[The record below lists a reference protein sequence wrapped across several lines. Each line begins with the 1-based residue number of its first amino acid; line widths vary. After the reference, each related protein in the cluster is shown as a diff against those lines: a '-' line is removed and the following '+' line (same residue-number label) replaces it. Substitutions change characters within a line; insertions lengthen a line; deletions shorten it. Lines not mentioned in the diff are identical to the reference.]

1 MRGWKGLA
9 QARGRN
15 KEERSF
21 KPLGGQLGFGGRR
34 SYENET
40 KQSRK
45 ILLKKKPLGRRSE
58 SSLKYLRAGSEKR
71 ISKTDPEE
79 WQLPRNEESC
89 RPGGRGFF
97 P

>member
-1 MRGWKGLA
+1 M
-9 QARGRN
+9 
-15 KEERSF
+15 
-21 KPLGGQLGFGGRR
+21 LGGQLGFGGRR

-40 KQSRK
+40 KRSRK

-79 WQLPRNEESC
+79 WQLPRNEK
-89 RPGGRGFF
+89 RAAGQVVAGFF
-97 P
+97 LRV